1 MNSTRTAASTPTEEA
16 PDLDAHAKI
25 LLDQRALD
33 CVHCGLCLPVC
44 PTYRLTGNE
53 AASPRGRIY
62 LMRAFAE
69 KRIEPAV
76 DTIGEIDR
84 CLVCRACETV
94 CPSGVQFGEMMELTR
109 DLVESTPARSGF
121 SFRVKRA
128 FFRHV
133 LPHPARVRW
142 MAMLLRFY
150 RESGLR
156 GLLRKLGL
164 IELFGAKTVL
174 RDQLLPTIPPLAQ
187 RVEPP
192 AVTAARGAARGQVG
206 FLVGCVAHEL
216 LPGANRAS
224 IAVLAENGF
233 EVRCPTSR
241 PCCGALPAHFGDLDA
256 ARALAKKTI
265 EAFDGDSEP
274 VVVSSAGCGSAMKE
288 YGRLLENDPTW
299 AERARRFGARV
310 VDWNEFLAAKGLVAP
325 QGRLDLK
332 VAYSEPCHLAHAQR
346 ISAAPKS
353 LLAAIPGVTLVPFVG
368 QDTCCGA
375 AGLYS
380 VTQPELSLQLLDQ
393 KMEQLKGARPDVIV
407 TANPGCH
414 LQLKSG
420 AAHELP
426 GIEVLHVAE
435 LLERSYRGGSGATVP
450 PSPGSTPPGN
460 SA

>member
-1 MNSTRTAASTPTEEA
+1 VEAGPTHEER
-16 PDLDAHAKI
+16 
-25 LLDQRALD
+25 LLDLRALD
-33 CVHCGLCLPVC
+33 CVHCGLCLPAC
-44 PTYRLTGNE
+44 PTYSLTGNE

-69 KRIEPAV
+69 KRLDIAV
-76 DTIGEIDR
+76 DTIAEVDR

-109 DLVESTPARSGF
+109 DLVEKSGARGGF
-121 SFRVKRA
+121 ARRLKRL
-128 FFRHV
+128 FFRRV

-142 MAMLLRFY
+142 LAMALRFF

-164 IELFGAKTVL
+164 IELFGKEMAL
-174 RDQLLPTIPPLAQ
+174 RDRLMPSIPPLHE

-192 AVTAARGAARGQVG
+192 AVTPARGAKRGDVG

-224 IAVLAENGF
+224 ISVLAENGF
-233 EVRCPTSR
+233 EVRCPSER
-241 PCCGALPAHFGDLDA
+241 PCCGALPAHFGDLEA
-256 ARALAKKTI
+256 ARSLAQKTI
-265 EAFDGDSEP
+265 AAFEGDQAP

-288 YGRLLENDPTW
+288 YGRLLEHEPQW
-299 AERARRFGARV
+299 AERAKRFSARV
-310 VDWNEFLAAKGLVAP
+310 VDWNEFLAAKGLAAP
-325 QGRLDLK
+325 PGRLELK

-346 ISAAPKS
+346 ISAAPKG
-353 LLAAIPGVTLVPFVG
+353 LLQSIPGVTLVPFAG
-368 QDTCCGA
+368 QDRCCGA

-380 VTQPELSLQLLDQ
+380 VTQPEQSLALLDQ
-393 KMEQLKGARPDVIV
+393 KMAQLAGAKPDVVV

-420 AAHELP
+420 AAAAMP
-426 GIEVLHVAE
+426 GVEVLHVAE
-435 LLERSYRGGSGATVP
+435 LLERSYRAAAAP
-450 PSPGSTPPGN
+450 PK
-460 SA
+460 A

>member
-1 MNSTRTAASTPTEEA
+1 M
-16 PDLDAHAKI
+16 DAHEKI

-76 DTIGEIDR
+76 DTIGEVDK

-109 DLVESTPARSGF
+109 DLVEATPARGGF
-121 SFRVKRA
+121 ARRVKRL
-128 FFRHV
+128 FFRSV

-142 MAMLLRFY
+142 LALLLRFY

-156 GLLRKLGL
+156 FVLQKLGL

-174 RDQLLPTIPPLAQ
+174 RDRLLPAIPPLAE

-192 AVTAARGAARGQVG
+192 ERTAALGPARGEVG

-233 EVRCPTSR
+233 AVRCPTSR
-241 PCCGALPAHFGDLDA
+241 PCCGALPSHFGDLDA
-256 ARALAKKTI
+256 ARSLARQTI
-265 EAFDGDSEP
+265 EAFGEGSDP

-288 YGRLLENDPTW
+288 YGRLFAHDPQW
-299 AERARRFGARV
+299 AERAKRFAARV

-346 ISAAPKS
+346 ISAAPKQ
-353 LLAAIPGVTLVPFVG
+353 LLAAIPGVKLVPFSG
-368 QDTCCGA
+368 SDSCCGA
-375 AGLYS
+375 AGLYN
-380 VTQPELSLQLLDQ
+380 VTQPEQSLQLLGQ
-393 KMEQLKGARPDVIV
+393 KMEQLKGAAPDLIV

-414 LQLKSG
+414 LQLRSG
-420 AAHELP
+420 ASETMP
-426 GIEVLHVAE
+426 GVEVLHVAE
-435 LLERSYRGGSGATVP
+435 LLERSYRAGAKSGGD
-450 PSPGSTPPGN
+450 PS
-460 SA
+460 SASSAKAS

>member
-1 MNSTRTAASTPTEEA
+1 VDPAPTHEQ
-16 PDLDAHAKI
+16 K
-25 LLDQRALD
+25 LLDLRALD
-33 CVHCGLCLPVC
+33 CVHCGLCLPAC
-44 PTYRLTGNE
+44 PTYSLTGNE

-69 KRIEPAV
+69 KRLDIAV
-76 DTIGEIDR
+76 DTIDEVDR

-109 DLVESTPARSGF
+109 DLVEKSGARGGLA
-121 SFRVKRA
+121 KRLKRL
-128 FFRHV
+128 FFRRV

-142 MAMLLRFY
+142 LAMALRFF

-164 IELFGAKTVL
+164 IDLFGKEMAL
-174 RDQLLPTIPPLAQ
+174 RDRLMPSIPPLAA

-192 AVTAARGAARGQVG
+192 AVTPARGSKRGDVG

-233 EVRCPTSR
+233 EVRCPAER
-241 PCCGALPAHFGDLDA
+241 PCCGALPAHFGDLEA
-256 ARALAKKTI
+256 ARALARKTI
-265 EAFDGDSEP
+265 AAFERDATP

-288 YGRLLENDPTW
+288 YGRLLEHDPQW
-299 AERARRFGARV
+299 AERAQRFAARV
-310 VDWNEFLAAKGLVAP
+310 VDWNEFLAAKGLAAP
-325 QGRLDLK
+325 PGRLELK

-346 ISAAPKS
+346 ISAAPKG
-353 LLAAIPGVTLVPFVG
+353 LLQSIPGVTLVPFAG
-368 QDTCCGA
+368 QDRCCGA

-380 VTQPELSLQLLDQ
+380 VTQPAQSLALLDQ
-393 KMEQLKGARPDVIV
+393 KMAQLAGAKPDVVV

-420 AAHELP
+420 AEAAMP
-426 GIEVLHVAE
+426 GVEVLHVAE
-435 LLERSYRGGSGATVP
+435 LLERSYRAAAAPAP
-450 PSPGSTPPGN
+450 PKS
-460 SA
+460 